1 MCESQKTSTE
11 RALINF
17 SDTSETR
24 NLTVSS
30 PSKDQDIGSTLG
42 EDKCSAPN
50 LTKTLFAFVL
60 IIEVIEKLFAL
71 EPA

>member
-1 MCESQKTSTE
+1 MFQ
-11 RALINF
+11 
-17 SDTSETR
+17 TSESR
-24 NLTVSS
+24 NPTVSR

-60 IIEVIEKLFAL
+60 IMDVKKKLFAL
-71 EPA
+71 EPT